1 LLPALSFEAGLN
13 PAADPKCRLHVVS
26 RTTVQYHPPVRN
38 KMPLRKILLAGAVL
52 AAATPASAA
61 NFAMMSGCGEDPSDK
76 SCTSIYINGKIEA
89 GDHSKWKALLE
100 TTTTAHAIVALNS
113 PGGSLPDGLLIAYDI
128 LNREYDT
135 YHSEGICFS
144 ACALIWLAGKTRYM
158 SSGAKLGFHQSK
170 EEDLRGN
177 TRRSRRGNDG
187 IFVYY
192 ARLKLPEEAMRYFFS
207 AAPNELAL

>member
-1 LLPALSFEAGLN
+1 LLPALSFEAGLH

-158 SSGAKLGFHQSK
+158 SHVVRSK
-170 EEDLRGN
+170 TRVSPVQRRRPARKYEEVQ
-177 TRRSRRGNDG
+177 TR
-187 IFVYY
+187 
-192 ARLKLPEEAMRYFFS
+192 E
-207 AAPNELAL
+207 